1 MSHGWIG
8 VTLRKRLYA
17 LVLTPVARWE
27 SSAKMSSNI
36 IALPTHSHDATKA
49 NQSTN
54 IINHD
59 KKTSSS
65 DRTLTHVN
73 DGQKK
78 RVGGKTHKHRCS
90 EVAPVV
96 PKAMVS
102 HGFLLS

>member
-1 MSHGWIG
+1 M
-8 VTLRKRLYA
+8 
-17 LVLTPVARWE
+17 ARE

-59 KKTSSS
+59 KNTTSSN
-65 DRTLTHVN
+65 RTLTHVN

-78 RVGGKTHKHRCS
+78 RVGEKTHKRRCLKV
-90 EVAPVV
+90 EPVV
-96 PKAMVS
+96 HKAMVS
-102 HGFLLS
+102 HGFLLL